1 MTIETKYNIG
11 DEVWTIGY
19 ENGTFEIVKCR
30 IASIE
35 IKKNSSIS
43 IIRYKLQV
51 IKGDNNDALLAE
63 YYLQDMY
70 LEEKLFPT
78 SSSFS
83 KKISWFPFII
93 SQHAEVH

>member
-1 MTIETKYNIG
+1 MTIETKYNI
-11 DEVWTIGY
+11 DNEVWTIGY

-35 IKKNSSIS
+35 IKKISSIS

-51 IKGDNNDALLAE
+51 IIGDNDNDLLAGC
-63 YYLQDMY
+63 YMQDLY

-78 SSSFS
+78 KEELLKSL
-83 KKISWFPFII
+83 
-93 SQHAEVH
+93 QDENN

>member
-1 MTIETKYNIG
+1 MTIETKYSIG
-11 DEVWTIGY
+11 NEVWTIGY
-19 ENGTFEIVKCR
+19 KNGTFEIVKCR
-30 IASIE
+30 IAGVE
-35 IKKNSSIS
+35 IKKHSSIS

-78 SSSFS
+78 KEELLKSL
-83 KKISWFPFII
+83 
-93 SQHAEVH
+93 QDENN